1 MATASGH
8 RMEQSTGMGPRKTLI
23 IMVTVVGC
31 VAILWP
37 KVFYPMMVGNG
48 QNKNVIKDH
57 RGAGCCGVV
66 LDQETFANAS
76 ISYADQQKQQ
86 QQQQQHQQNLF
97 RKRNYA
103 PFVEIESIRQERPP
117 HLRPE
122 AMHPAMRER
131 GRAIPQAGSVHG
143 GERPHTP
150 PRIVEGRPGPI
161 PGMRPPMGAGS
172 HQATKSANS
181 MGFIMPLYTIGI
193 VSFFIYT
200 IMKLIF
206 KKTPATPYAEV
217 KPDPA
222 FRNEVFTTTE
232 PYIKRPDDG
241 TTKLGQSVS
250 ASTSVTNAEL
260 VAPVASSAS
269 AVDTAPVAHTSVQ
282 SELSN
287 DYEQLASQPHQEQY
301 HQKAT
306 NDDTEPQANLANGLN
321 GPADEQEIEKSEV
334 GILKAEQPSHD
345 PTTEKVVDGI
355 VVKKVVSFEEV
366 SAGSDRLSDAEQ
378 GYDVPDSVPAI
389 VEEEVV
395 AQRVVE
401 QTAAMPQFEM
411 QQPKESVHA
420 EPIVSN
426 EVSVEDVK
434 AIDEPVQTKADETEI
449 PSITEQPAEI
459 STTSE
464 ATNESVVT
472 ATEATSEL
480 ITFEDP
486 AQEAAVNEIIQ
497 EEIKATVSEERA
509 EEQQQAAVEESLES
523 KQPADEIVEESVAKT
538 SEQDTITVEEEI
550 VSALKEENEPT
561 LLEIRAEDER
571 SAATIE
577 KNDDTRELQAPV
589 EEVLVSKDM
598 QSGLL
603 ADALK
608 EEEATD
614 LQMQEVQETEAA
626 TNLVSDDDY
635 PDLVMDN
642 EMAIRVNETVEDI
655 THAAEQLVCEV
666 LEKAEELA
674 KQQEEGE
681 QQYPELPSYDP
692 ATQKLVDGIVIE
704 RFDLEVTKD
713 TENTTTSSAIA
724 CESLAESVSVDL
736 LDAADRV
743 TELVPEDDG
752 PDVDSISEDTSLS
765 VASVIEQQP
774 LVKEEVKEATTLPE
788 SLITTEL
795 LVDRTSSEPVIV
807 DGNDQPTV
815 ETENVL
821 EPEHTEAETTEAVQQ
836 PETSNRKSVSIE
848 EVHDDAP
855 ISDHTEGKVI
865 EEHIIPISIEKEE
878 SATGAMTITEVTADE
893 PFVESPHDSKTA
905 STLSSPLVTAVP
917 VMDVIDEQQ
926 EQVSEHQDNQDTTT
940 VSVDTLEHVTKEA
953 LVERTLNEAAAVVNE
968 IESIVDHII
977 TEKLIQSGGV
987 PADARDADTLPGGPP
1002 RLAASAALVVE
1013 AIESKSAA
1021 SASVQSMMVST
1032 SNSNQDT
1039 IISTT
1044 PPVTTEPIAAQ
1055 PSTVTTNGLTN
1066 LNGGTIYDTNQP
1078 VSDVFLTSESST
1090 CTITASLDASFPIPV
1105 IKSSAAIT
1113 ESEDSQLPQHA
1124 IAPASTSETQSIH
1137 FAADTPASKSIS
1149 VTATAENGVAATGN
1163 GSTGGYV
1170 VPEEREIERHTAA
1183 AATAAATPAP
1193 ASTSIG
1199 QVPTSV
1205 SNVTNPKFFTLNLAN
1220 YSTSN
1225 SSSGNNSNRSSFSI
1239 PNLSQSQVALPVGG
1253 GDSADQL
1260 MELELLRKKLDETE
1274 RAMTKIIANMG
1285 NIPKG
1290 QETNV
1295 TTEEEATA
1303 AATEESEK
1311 QQETIVKDA
1320 DTNKDQS
1327 QPTATNGHA
1336 IKPLDEG
1343 TSGVEV
1349 TPETRQSKSK
1359 RDRSTERGTV
1369 KVMAMEV
1376 TAQRENGKRLS
1387 RPTTPLLPMGHPETT
1402 PAGTADAE
1410 EHETRSILLDGRLP
1424 HDSKILVAD
1433 AETAVEKLEPEN
1445 SEEEE
1450 DAPVILSGKMT
1461 LSLINMDFIEKDAT
1475 GTVAVGEIVTELHK
1489 PQEEITTGAVA
1500 SKGGD

>member
-150 PRIVEGRPGPI
+150 PRIVEGRFEERHMTTTTTTTTATTTTTTHLYSTRPPQQHVIDHPGPI

-321 GPADEQEIEKSEV
+321 GPADEQEIEKSEA
-334 GILKAEQPSHD
+334 GTLKAEQPSHD

-395 AQRVVE
+395 VQRVVE

-420 EPIVSN
+420 EPIVSS

-486 AQEAAVNEIIQ
+486 AQEATVNEIIQ

-561 LLEIRAEDER
+561 HLEIRAEDER

-577 KNDDTRELQAPV
+577 KNDDTSELQAPV

-603 ADALK
+603 ADALR

-626 TNLVSDDDY
+626 ANLVSEDDY

-713 TENTTTSSAIA
+713 TENTATLRRLR
-724 CESLAESVSVDL
+724 ESLAEN
-736 LDAADRV
+736 RV

-788 SLITTEL
+788 ALITTEL

-821 EPEHTEAETTEAVQQ
+821 EPEHTEAESTEAVQQ

-987 PADARDADTLPGGPP
+987 PADARDADTLSGGPP

-1290 QETNV
+1290 QV
-1295 TTEEEATA
+1295 
-1303 AATEESEK
+1303 S
-1311 QQETIVKDA
+1311 
-1320 DTNKDQS
+1320 
-1327 QPTATNGHA
+1327 
-1336 IKPLDEG
+1336 
-1343 TSGVEV
+1343 
-1349 TPETRQSKSK
+1349 
-1359 RDRSTERGTV
+1359 
-1369 KVMAMEV
+1369 
-1376 TAQRENGKRLS
+1376 
-1387 RPTTPLLPMGHPETT
+1387 
-1402 PAGTADAE
+1402 
-1410 EHETRSILLDGRLP
+1410 
-1424 HDSKILVAD
+1424 
-1433 AETAVEKLEPEN
+1433 
-1445 SEEEE
+1445 
-1450 DAPVILSGKMT
+1450 
-1461 LSLINMDFIEKDAT
+1461 
-1475 GTVAVGEIVTELHK
+1475 
-1489 PQEEITTGAVA
+1489 
-1500 SKGGD
+1500 

>member
-86 QQQQQHQQNLF
+86 QQQQQQNLF
-97 RKRNYA
+97 RKRSYA

-131 GRAIPQAGSVHG
+131 GSAIHG

-269 AVDTAPVAHTSVQ
+269 AVDTVASVAHSSVQ

-287 DYEQLASQPHQEQY
+287 DYEQLAASQPLPEQFHQS
-301 HQKAT
+301 AS
-306 NDDTEPQANLANGLN
+306 NDDVKPETILANGLN
-321 GPADEQEIEKSEV
+321 GPADEQEIEKAEAATP
-334 GILKAEQPSHD
+334 LKDEQPPHD

-366 SAGSDRLSDAEQ
+366 SAGGSDRVLDVEQ
-378 GYDVPDSVPAI
+378 GYDVPDSVSA
-389 VEEEVV
+389 VTEEEIVV
-395 AQRVVE
+395 QRVVE
-401 QTAAMPQFEM
+401 QTAAAPSLEI
-411 QQPKESVHA
+411 QQPKEEMDVVVA
-420 EPIVSN
+420 EPIVSS
-426 EVSVEDVK
+426 EVPIEDK
-434 AIDEPVQTKADETEI
+434 KQIEEPIETVADESEG

-464 ATNESVVT
+464 VANESAVT
-472 ATEATSEL
+472 ATEPTSEL
-480 ITFEDP
+480 ITFEEP
-486 AQEAAVNEIIQ
+486 TPEATVNEIVQ
-497 EEIKATVSEERA
+497 EESAATVLERSD
-509 EEQQQAAVEESLES
+509 EEQQQTVEETVETT
-523 KQPADEIVEESVAKT
+523 PTVDEIVEKT
-538 SEQDTITVEEEI
+538 VPKIPEEATITVEEEI
-550 VSALKEENEPT
+550 VAALKEESEPVQP
-561 LLEIRAEDER
+561 EIRAEHE
-571 SAATIE
+571 SVATIE
-577 KNDDTRELQAPV
+577 KNEDTTEPQAPV
-589 EEVLVSKDM
+589 EEVLVSKDL

-603 ADALK
+603 ADALR
-608 EEEATD
+608 EDEATNVQ
-614 LQMQEVQETEAA
+614 LEVQETTAA
-626 TNLVSDDDY
+626 ANVVPEDDY
-635 PDLVMDN
+635 PDLVIDN

-681 QQYPELPSYDP
+681 QQYPELPAYDP

-704 RFDLEVTKD
+704 RFDPEVTKD
-713 TENTTTSSAIA
+713 AEIAATSSAA
-724 CESLAESVSVDL
+724 SAEL
-736 LDAADRV
+736 GLDVADQASQF
-743 TELVPEDDG
+743 VPEDDG

-774 LVKEEVKEATTLPE
+774 LVKEGTEEVTTLPE
-788 SLITTEL
+788 ALITTEL

-807 DGNDQPTV
+807 DGSDQPTV

-821 EPEHTEAETTEAVQQ
+821 EPEHTAGPSEPVQRN
-836 PETSNRKSVSIE
+836 PESSNRKSVSIE

-855 ISDHTEGKVI
+855 IADHTEGKVI
-865 EEHIIPISIEKEE
+865 EEHIIPISIAKEE
-878 SATGAMTITEVTADE
+878 SAAGAMTITEVSADE

-926 EQVSEHQDNQDTTT
+926 EQASEHQDNQDTGA
-940 VSVDTLEHVTKEA
+940 VSVDALEHVTKEA

-987 PADARDADTLPGGPP
+987 PVDANAADTLPGGPP

-1021 SASVQSMMVST
+1021 SASVPSMMVS
-1032 SNSNQDT
+1032 SSISNQAT
-1039 IISTT
+1039 LISTT
-1044 PPVTTEPIAAQ
+1044 PSDTFEPVAAP
-1055 PSTVTTNGLTN
+1055 PSTVITNGLTN
-1066 LNGGTIYDTNQP
+1066 LNGGTICDTNQP
-1078 VSDVFLTSESST
+1078 TPDGSLASESST

-1105 IKSSAAIT
+1105 IKSPQAAIP
-1113 ESEDSQLPQHA
+1113 ESVDSPVPQHA

-1137 FAADTPASKSIS
+1137 FAADPPASKSIAI
-1149 VTATAENGVAATGN
+1149 TETGVAAN
-1163 GSTGGYV
+1163 GSTGSYV
-1170 VPEEREIERHTAA
+1170 VPEEREIERHTAPA
-1183 AATAAATPAP
+1183 PATATAATATTAATAATA

-1225 SSSGNNSNRSSFSI
+1225 NSSGNNSNRSSFSI

-1295 TTEEEATA
+1295 TTEEATA
-1303 AATEESEK
+1303 ASSEQQEPATEEQKE
-1311 QQETIVKDA
+1311 QETIMKDTEA
-1320 DTNKDQS
+1320 KKEQS
-1327 QPTATNGHA
+1327 QPAPATNGHA
-1336 IKPLDEG
+1336 IQPVDDAVTEA
-1343 TSGVEV
+1343 EV
-1349 TPETRQSKSK
+1349 SPEIRQSKGK

-1387 RPTTPLLPMGHPETT
+1387 RPMTPLLPMGHAETT
-1402 PAGTADAE
+1402 TAGTAGTE

-1500 SKGGD
+1500 GKGGD

>member
-57 RGAGCCGVV
+57 RGAG
-66 LDQETFANAS
+66 
-76 ISYADQQKQQ
+76 
-86 QQQQQHQQNLF
+86 
-97 RKRNYA
+97 
-103 PFVEIESIRQERPP
+103 IRQERPP

-122 AMHPAMRER
+122 TMHPAMRER
-131 GRAIPQAGSVHG
+131 GRHG

-241 TTKLGQSVS
+241 TTKLAWKDHSARQSLS
-250 ASTSVTNAEL
+250 ATSTSVTNAEL

-269 AVDTAPVAHTSVQ
+269 AADTAPVAHTSVQ

-287 DYEQLASQPHQEQY
+287 DYEQLAASQPPQEQY
-301 HQKAT
+301 PDQTAS
-306 NDDTEPQANLANGLN
+306 NDGAKPEANL
-321 GPADEQEIEKSEV
+321 ADEQEIEKIEAATP
-334 GILKAEQPSHD
+334 LKDEQPPHD

-355 VVKKVVSFEEV
+355 VVKKIVSFEEV
-366 SAGSDRLSDAEQ
+366 PAGSDRVLDVEQ
-378 GYDVPDSVPAI
+378 GYDVPDSVPA
-389 VEEEVV
+389 VTEEEIVV
-395 AQRVVE
+395 QRVVE
-401 QTAAMPQFEM
+401 QTAAIPPLEI
-411 QQPKESVHA
+411 QQPKEDTVSA
-420 EPIVSN
+420 EPNVCS
-426 EVSVEDVK
+426 EVSIEDVK
-434 AIDEPVQTKADETEI
+434 PMDEPVQTVADETEV
-449 PSITEQPAEI
+449 PSITEQPAGA
-459 STTSE
+459 STISE
-464 ATNESVVT
+464 AANECIVT
-472 ATEATSEL
+472 ATEPTSEL
-480 ITFEDP
+480 ITFEEP
-486 AQEAAVNEIIQ
+486 AQDATIIETVQQ
-497 EEIKATVSEERA
+497 ESPATVLEQSD
-509 EEQQQAAVEESLES
+509 EEQQQGAVEATVEAT
-523 KQPADEIVEESVAKT
+523 QPVGEVVEETNTQSPTAQ
-538 SEQDTITVEEEI
+538 EATITVEEEI
-550 VSALKEENEPT
+550 VAALKEENEPT
-561 LLEIRAEDER
+561 QPEIRAEDE
-571 SAATIE
+571 SVATIE
-577 KNDDTRELQAPV
+577 KNEVQAPV
-589 EEVLVSKDM
+589 EEVLISKDL

-603 ADALK
+603 ADALR
-608 EEEATD
+608 EEETTD
-614 LQMQEVQETEAA
+614 VQLKVQETAVVANVAPE
-626 TNLVSDDDY
+626 DEY
-635 PDLVMDN
+635 PDLVIDN

-655 THAAEQLVCEV
+655 THAAEQLVSEV

-681 QQYPELPSYDP
+681 QQYPELPTYDP

-704 RFDLEVTKD
+704 RFDPDVTKE
-713 TENTTTSSAIA
+713 TESGATPSAAA
-724 CESLAESVSVDL
+724 CESQVDSASVEL
-736 LDAADRV
+736 LDVADRANPF
-743 TELVPEDDG
+743 VPEDDG

-774 LVKEEVKEATTLPE
+774 LVKEGMEEETTL
-788 SLITTEL
+788 STVLITTES

-815 ETENVL
+815 ETENVV
-821 EPEHTEAETTEAVQQ
+821 EPEHTAEPAEAIQQ
-836 PETSNRKSVSIE
+836 PENESHGKSVSIE

-855 ISDHTEGKVI
+855 IADHTEGKVI

-878 SATGAMTITEVTADE
+878 TAAGAMTITEVSADE

-926 EQVSEHQDNQDTTT
+926 EQASEHQDNQNTTA

-987 PADARDADTLPGGPP
+987 PDTRDADTLPGGPP

-1021 SASVQSMMVST
+1021 SASVPSMMVSS
-1032 SNSNQDT
+1032 SNNNQDT

-1044 PPVTTEPIAAQ
+1044 PSVTSEPIATP
-1055 PSTVTTNGLTN
+1055 PSTVITNGLTN
-1066 LNGGTIYDTNQP
+1066 LMNGATVCDTNQP
-1078 VSDVFLTSESST
+1078 TSDVSLTSQSST
-1090 CTITASLDASFPIPV
+1090 CTNTASLDASFPLPVNKSPAVIP
-1105 IKSSAAIT
+1105 
-1113 ESEDSQLPQHA
+1113 ESEDSQVPQHA

-1137 FAADTPASKSIS
+1137 FVADPPASKSIS
-1149 VTATAENGVAATGN
+1149 ATATDNGDAATAN
-1163 GSTGGYV
+1163 GSTRSNV

-1183 AATAAATPAP
+1183 EPAAPAAAAATSATATAA

-1225 SSSGNNSNRSSFSI
+1225 NSSGNNSIRSSFSI
-1239 PNLSQSQVALPVGG
+1239 PNLSQSQGALPVGG

-1295 TTEEEATA
+1295 TTEETA
-1303 AATEESEK
+1303 AASSE
-1311 QQETIVKDA
+1311 QQESATERDKEQETVVKDA
-1320 DTNKDQS
+1320 TTDKEQS

-1336 IKPLDEG
+1336 IKPIDDAETEAEL
-1343 TSGVEV
+1343 
-1349 TPETRQSKSK
+1349 TPEPRQSKSK

-1387 RPTTPLLPMGHPETT
+1387 RPTTPLLPMGHTETT
-1402 PAGTADAE
+1402 TAGATGAE
-1410 EHETRSILLDGRLP
+1410 EHEARSILLDGRLP

-1433 AETAVEKLEPEN
+1433 AETAVEKLEAEN

-1475 GTVAVGEIVTELHK
+1475 GSVAVGEIVTELHK
-1489 PQEEITTGAVA
+1489 PQEELTTGAVVG
-1500 SKGGD
+1500 KGGD